1 MLKWVNVA
9 DYWNCDKA
17 NGPTEENPHDLS
29 LLSSAAVLMAERIRI
44 DVVDGE
50 GNDIAKVLM
59 AGRSPFRPMRYSRC
73 LPAGTLF
80 GRSWAWRLCAS
91 PHSLSNP
98 HVGNS
103 FDRQHDYQPF
113 PRVGCGTV
121 SCLWGICCSS
131 RPRRLVGAWP
141 RPRHCNSNCFQR
153 GARQFLGTPTTRL
166 AAATRNGISLQVPLR
181 WQLYANVKVTWRRD
195 IASFVG
201 RIPLPKWSG
210 PGRPAPVDPPMSL
223 DVICPGT
230 FQREHRK
237 RGEALE
243 GQCQGPPSRP
253 RPGVPDRI
261 AGANPDPPHPA
272 RPAEAALMRPVA
284 M

>member
-1 MLKWVNVA
+1 MVEFHCRIAVQKFRRFQAGGGPETGTLSLLKWVNVA

-17 NGPTEENPHDLS
+17 NGPAEENPHDLS

-153 GARQFLGTPTTRL
+153 GARLFLGTPTTPRCRYAQRDQPADSAAL
-166 AAATRNGISLQVPLR
+166 AAMPICAKDSRRLSSPGDRKMATCRRSERRRPL
-181 WQLYANVKVTWRRD
+181 
-195 IASFVG
+195 ASG
-201 RIPLPKWSG
+201 
-210 PGRPAPVDPPMSL
+210 
-223 DVICPGT
+223 
-230 FQREHRK
+230 
-237 RGEALE
+237 
-243 GQCQGPPSRP
+243 
-253 RPGVPDRI
+253 
-261 AGANPDPPHPA
+261 NPF
-272 RPAEAALMRPVA
+272 R
-284 M
+284 